1 MINYFTF
8 KAKLLVD
15 DKRTGYKKG
24 KTFDP
29 LGFYYNRNKVIV
41 VGSVKDKHAIR
52 IAFPIDNVEIEVKAI
67 E

>member
-1 MINYFTF
+1 MRYTF

-29 LGFYYNRNKVIV
+29 LGFYYNGKNIII

-52 IAFPIDNVEIEVKAI
+52 ISFPVNSIEIEI
-67 E
+67 NEP